1 MAPGQWVHMIGIA
14 GAGMSGIARVL
25 CEQGIKVT
33 GSDLQSNQ
41 VTEAL
46 EAMGIEVYQGHSPVH
61 IREGV
66 DLVVISSAIP
76 MENSELQRA
85 REKRLPILKRG
96 QMLAR
101 IMNNLQ
107 GIAVAG
113 AHGKTTTTS
122 MLYSVLEEAGVSPT
136 LIVGG
141 EFQDSQPGAKLGSGE
156 YAVVEADE
164 SDASFL
170 ELHPHIAV
178 ITNIEDD
185 HLDYYHSLDNI
196 QKAFKMFLQGVK
208 AGGFAVVYGE
218 DPYIRSISGELNTPM
233 VTFGER
239 EENDYAIRNWTPRE
253 GGAHFSA
260 LYRGTVLGEVDL
272 AVPGKHNAL
281 NALAA
286 IAVSQEMGLGMEAV
300 CRALFEFKGAKRR
313 FQLMGEG
320 PGVRVVDDYAHHP
333 TEIKATIQAAR
344 TYLPGAR
351 LVVVFQP
358 HRYTRTQLLGKQLG
372 EALAAADLVIV
383 TDIYSAGEK
392 SIAGV
397 SAESVHL
404 AIQEAGG
411 RSTYLPSFS
420 SVEGFLID
428 NRGEK
433 DLVVTMGAGDV
444 WRVGVNLLHRLQ

>member
-1 MAPGQWVHMIGIA
+1 MAPGQWIHMIGIA

-25 CEQGIKVT
+25 CEQGCRVT
-33 GSDLQSNQ
+33 GSDLQSNE
-41 VTEAL
+41 VTRAL

-61 IREGV
+61 ILEGI
-66 DLVVISSAIP
+66 DQVVISSAIP
-76 MENSELQRA
+76 IENSELQRA

-101 IMNNLQ
+101 IVNNLQ

-122 MLYSVLEEAGVSPT
+122 MLYSVLEAAGVSPT

-141 EFQDSQPGAKLGSGE
+141 EFQDNQPGAKLGSGE

-196 QKAFKMFLQGVK
+196 QKAFQMFLQGTK

-218 DPYIRSISGELNTPM
+218 DPHVQAISNEINTPV
-233 VTFGER
+233 VTFGNC
-239 EENDYAIRNWTPRE
+239 EENDYAIRNWNPRE
-253 GGAHFSA
+253 GGSRFTV
-260 LYRGTVLGEVDL
+260 LYRGTILGEVNL
-272 AVPGKHNAL
+272 VVPGKHNAL

-286 IAVSQEMGLGMEAV
+286 VAVSQELGLGMEPV
-300 CRALFEFKGAKRR
+300 CRALAEFKGTKRR
-313 FQLMGEG
+313 FQLLGERA
-320 PGVRVVDDYAHHP
+320 GVHVVDDYAHHP

-372 EALAAADLVIV
+372 EALAAADLVVV
-383 TDIYSAGEK
+383 TEVYSAGEK
-392 SIAGV
+392 PIAGV
-397 SAESVHL
+397 SADSVNL
-404 AIQEAGG
+404 AIQKAGG
-411 RSTYLPSFS
+411 NSTYLPSFA
-420 SVEGFLID
+420 SVEDFLLNNI
-428 NRGEK
+428 REK
-433 DLVVTMGAGDV
+433 DLVITMGAGDV
-444 WRVGVNLLHRLQ
+444 WRVGVNLLHRL